1 MSSRSRKEG
10 EVMAIVRWTPFQE
23 LDAMERRM
31 KRFFDEG
38 FVPASVPNAD
48 VYETDDEFVVE
59 LEVPGFEEKELAIEV
74 TDHVLCVKGDRT
86 EIKEEKKKSF
96 QLHERLEKHFE
107 RRFTL
112 PTEADMAKVTATFGQ
127 GVLEVHA
134 TKIKEAAPKKVAIAT
149 KT

>member
-1 MSSRSRKEG
+1 
-10 EVMAIVRWTPFQE
+10 MAIVRWTPFQE

-74 TDHVLCVKGDRT
+74 TDHMLRVTGERAETK
-86 EIKEEKKKSF
+86 EEEKKDF
-96 QLHERLEKHFE
+96 QLHERLEARFE
-107 RRFTL
+107 RGFT
-112 PTEADMAKVTATFGQ
+112 PA
-127 GVLEVHA
+127 
-134 TKIKEAAPKKVAIAT
+134 
-149 KT
+149 